1 MIIFTIIRTIIT
13 AIVAVLATTVGGLSA
28 IIAGLFGVEDRA
40 GGIFDHTPR
49 VWSRVILWAAG
60 IKTVVHNPERM
71 AGTEPR
77 VYLSNHLSWFD
88 IPALAGALPRYKF
101 VAKAELF
108 KIPVFGPAIKA
119 IGMVPMERQNRKAA
133 FEAYKVAA
141 DKIRSGSSVVV
152 FPEGTRGQSYAIRPF
167 KKGPF
172 VLAIAAGVPIVPVLL
187 HGTYD
192 VLPKGGW
199 LVRSGQFDIHLLEP
213 VPTAGLDYSA
223 REELA
228 EKVRSQIVEALASIY
243 GIESEPTR
251 SLAQPQMADSE

>member
-251 SLAQPQMADSE
+251 SL

>member
-1 MIIFTIIRTIIT
+1 VIIFTIIRTIIT

-152 FPEGTRGQSYAIRPF
+152 FPEGTRGQSYPIRPF